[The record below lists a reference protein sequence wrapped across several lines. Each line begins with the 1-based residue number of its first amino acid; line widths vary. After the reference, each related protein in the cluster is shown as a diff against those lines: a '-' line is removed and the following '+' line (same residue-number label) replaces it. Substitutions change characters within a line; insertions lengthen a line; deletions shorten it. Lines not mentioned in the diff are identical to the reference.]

1 MTRRVVLDAGGL
13 DALDAPTGGAARA
26 VVEEAVVR
34 GAELG
39 CTAVTV
45 AELSR
50 GRACQPDRE
59 SAWAGDRFGCHPRA
73 GHRPPFA
80 RLVATVLHA
89 ASAGSEDMA
98 DAHVVAC
105 CIGADQAL
113 VLTTDPEDLRRL
125 SEPLVGLRVLIRLV

>member
-1 MTRRVVLDAGGL
+1 MTRRIVLDAGGL
-13 DALDAPTGGAARA
+13 DALDAATGGAARA

-34 GAELG
+34 GAELW

-50 GRACQPDRE
+50 GRARASRIASLLGRGTG
-59 SAWAGDRFGCHPRA
+59 SAAIRVQGTDL
-73 GHRPPFA
+73 PFA

-125 SEPLVGLRVLIRLV
+125 SEPL